1 MEYHGISP
9 KIRDFQTVFRTLII
23 GILRKVGKYRGK
35 YYISIHLYVYIY
47 TSIRNGVSCF
57 DFLGISDP
65 KPVP

>member
-35 YYISIHLYVYIY
+35 YYISIHLCIYIY
-47 TSIRNGVSCF
+47 IH
-57 DFLGISDP
+57 L
-65 KPVP
+65 